1 MKPNWKPDDL
11 EAARGVALRFLGYS
25 ARSRSEMQKRLERD
39 EFAPEIIEAVLAELE
54 ARNWVNDAQFA
65 QDWVADRADRKKYGK
80 SRLAAELRR
89 KGIDKEQVTAA
100 IGGVEEEEELA
111 RARSAAASRWKLEA
125 ADADRETILAEKRRI
140 ASFLQRRGFGWGIIT
155 QVLAELT
162 ANQEEL

>member
-1 MKPNWKPDDL
+1 MKPNDL

-39 EFAPEIIEAVLAELE
+39 EFAPEIIAAVLAELE

-65 QDWVADRADRKKYGK
+65 HAWVEDRADRKKYGK
-80 SRLAAELRR
+80 GRLAAELRR
-89 KGIDKEQVTAA
+89 KGVDKEEVTAA
-100 IGGVEEEEELA
+100 IETVEEADELA
-111 RARSAAASRWKLEA
+111 RARSAAAARWKLSAEET
-125 ADADRETILAEKRRI
+125 DREAIQAEKRRI

-155 QVLAELT
+155 QVLAEHA

>member
-1 MKPNWKPDDL
+1 MEPNDL

-39 EFAPEIIEAVLAELE
+39 AFAPEVIAAVLAELE

-65 QDWVADRADRKKYGK
+65 RDWVEDRADRKKYGK
-80 SRLAAELRR
+80 GRLAAELRR
-89 KGIDKEQVTAA
+89 KGVDKDEVTAA
-100 IGGVEEEEELA
+100 IETVEEEDEVA
-111 RARSAAASRWKLEA
+111 RARGAAASRWKLSPEET
-125 ADADRETILAEKRRI
+125 DREAIQAEKRRV

-155 QVLAELT
+155 QVLAEHA

>member
-1 MKPNWKPDDL
+1 MEPNSL

-65 QDWVADRADRKKYGK
+65 RDWVEDRADRKKYGK
-80 SRLAAELRR
+80 SRLAAELWR
-89 KGIDKEQVTAA
+89 KGVDKDEVTAA
-100 IGGVEEEEELA
+100 LDTVEEADELA
-111 RARSAAASRWKLEA
+111 RARAAAASRWKLDLSET
-125 ADADRETILAEKRRI
+125 DREAIQSEKRRI
-140 ASFLQRRGFGWGIIT
+140 GAFLQRRGFGWGIIT
-155 QVLAELT
+155 QVLAEHT